1 MFKIVPGV
9 GHFPLSG
16 TIVTNQIKC
25 PGMFPRGGGGGVT
38 PGIDSCIALYYN
50 NNINSM
56 TLVVGYSILCYAY
69 MQNIQYEDFSEQS
82 TFYIIN
88 NS

>member
-1 MFKIVPGV
+1 MSRYVPE
-9 GHFPLSG
+9 
-16 TIVTNQIKC
+16 
-25 PGMFPRGGGGGVT
+25 GGGGGGVVT